1 MGLQYSIACP
11 SDVERQGLLPS
22 QFFLG
27 SASHIPG
34 QASGPPVFGQYTQ
47 KKENSVFMFS
57 WSFCFTLTSYCCTEL
72 LLVLDFI
79 FVLLSGIF

>member
-47 KKENSVFMFS
+47 KRRTLCL
-57 WSFCFTLTSYCCTEL
+57 CFRGVS
-72 LLVLDFI
+72 
-79 FVLLSGIF
+79 VLL